1 MTDLVE
7 GRPAAAEDVTL
18 VELPAKRAVVVR
30 ISGLVTDMPAMMG
43 EAFSATSQ
51 AIGAAGASFAGHPFA
66 RYTGFGERIEA
77 EVGFPF
83 TGEVPETDRIAIVQL
98 PGGLAAMTRH
108 VGPYDGIGA
117 AWERAQSW
125 LRDHGHTPT
134 GPAWECYLTGPE
146 DPGPPITE
154 VFWPLA

>member
-18 VELPAKRAVVVR
+18 VELPARRAAVVR
-30 ISGLVTDMPAMMG
+30 ISGPVTDMPAMMG
-43 EAFSATSQ
+43 GAFSATAA
-51 AIGAAGASFAGHPFA
+51 AIGAAGASFAGPPFA

-83 TGEVPETDRIAIVQL
+83 DGEVPETDRIAIVQL
-98 PGGLAAMTRH
+98 PGGLAATTRH
-108 VGPYDGIGA
+108 VGPYDQIGA
-117 AWERAQSW
+117 AWERAQAW
-125 LRDHGHTPT
+125 LREHGYAPT
-134 GPAWECYLTGPE
+134 SPAWECYLTGPQ